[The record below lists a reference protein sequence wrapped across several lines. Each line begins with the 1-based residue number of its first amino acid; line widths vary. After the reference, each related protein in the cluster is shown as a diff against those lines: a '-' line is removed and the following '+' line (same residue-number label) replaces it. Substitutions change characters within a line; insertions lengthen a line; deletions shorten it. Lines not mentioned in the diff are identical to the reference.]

1 MFENIDKHE
10 YNTFNELDNLLFK
23 TRSYLDFDLIQKHF
37 GYNNLE
43 GMLESLNNTK
53 NTYKNGVKLTLIR
66 SGLRDLKNEIRK
78 MSKNEIKS
86 ERPDVI
92 VNLVERIL
100 AFKNQNQEGQG
111 LKILTPQQMLTRL
124 TISLAQ
130 LEAGNSLEK
139 PKHEMRWLLYS
150 LYRSKHYPKQSINI

>member
-100 AFKNQNQEGQG
+100 AF
-111 LKILTPQQMLTRL
+111 
-124 TISLAQ
+124 
-130 LEAGNSLEK
+130 
-139 PKHEMRWLLYS
+139 
-150 LYRSKHYPKQSINI
+150 